1 MTASETHEQ
10 SLGGPNNPT
19 YHYGE
24 EFVKVL
30 LNSHWGGGT
39 QQPGGT
45 NMVCAM
51 KDVGKCNPSRVT
63 QGRCQNIPEAL
74 AESLLDIF
82 GSRNNVATT
91 NNWGPN

>member
-1 MTASETHEQ
+1 MYTHWGMTQTRRYNYGKGMEPVTASETHEQ

-30 LNSHWGGGT
+30 LSSHWGG

-45 NMVCAM
+45 IMVCAM

-63 QGRCQNIPEAL
+63 QGMCQNIPET
-74 AESLLDIF
+74 SV
-82 GSRNNVATT
+82 NKN
-91 NNWGPN
+91 